1 MKTIE
6 EIKKWLKEN
15 LNEERYFHTLG
26 VADCAKDLAKKYNLN
41 EEKAYL
47 AGLLHD
53 CAKCYKNEDLYE
65 ILTDK
70 MHCDMEE
77 LLNPKTYH
85 SPAGAYLAKEMF
97 NVEDEE
103 ILNSIYCHT
112 VGKENMTVFEKIV
125 FLADKIEPNTRD
137 ASWRE
142 HILKIL
148 EQENGLNRALLECY
162 EYTIKSLVDRNL
174 KICLTTIKIYNELL
188 DNVNA

>member
-41 EEKAYL
+41 EEKAYI

-137 ASWRE
+137 ASWCE

-162 EYTIKSLVDRNL
+162 GYTIKSLVDRNL

-188 DNVNA
+188 DDVNA

>member
-1 MKTIE
+1 MKTIN
-6 EIKKWLKEN
+6 EIKKWLQEN
-15 LNEERYFHTLG
+15 LDKDRFYHTLG

-53 CAKCYKNEDLYE
+53 CAKCYDNEVLLE

-70 MHCDMEE
+70 MHCNMEE

-97 NVEDEE
+97 DVCDRE

-112 VGKENMTVFEKIV
+112 VGREEMTDFEKII

-137 ASWRE
+137 ESWRNHVLE
-142 HILKIL
+142 VLK
-148 EQENGLNRALLECY
+148 EQNGLNKALLECY
-162 EYTIKSLVDRNL
+162 EYTIKSLVDRKL